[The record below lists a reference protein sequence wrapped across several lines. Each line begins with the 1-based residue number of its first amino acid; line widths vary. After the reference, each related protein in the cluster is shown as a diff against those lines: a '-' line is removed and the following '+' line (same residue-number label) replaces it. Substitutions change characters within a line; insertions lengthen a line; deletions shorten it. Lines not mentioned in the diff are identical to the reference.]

1 MESEAEP
8 PLLQEDELVIF
19 PLLNTL
25 QNWSEPNFAFFF
37 FFLSPRSRGTILKR
51 CLQSEVCLYWR
62 FRIFQTLASGFLK
75 LNKSGVSLI
84 LITLWLSWC
93 PNISYKASVKIPEIG
108 TVWKRCVKPS
118 LWSWVIWMVKEM
130 WRAGWTQLEGACQEA
145 KAKWKQRWLQL
156 KSALTSD
163 LVSNHKLEI
172 LRNQT

>member
-25 QNWSEPNFAFFF
+25 QNWSEPNFAFF

-75 LNKSGVSLI
+75 AEQIWSLSHLNH
-84 LITLWLSWC
+84 
-93 PNISYKASVKIPEIG
+93 PMAF
-108 TVWKRCVKPS
+108 
-118 LWSWVIWMVKEM
+118 
-130 WRAGWTQLEGACQEA
+130 
-145 KAKWKQRWLQL
+145 
-156 KSALTSD
+156 
-163 LVSNHKLEI
+163 LVSQHILQSLRENTRNWYRLEEMCETIIMKLSNLDGKGDVKSRLNTVGGGMSGSKSKMEAEMAAI
-172 LRNQT
+172 KKCSNEWLG

>member
-37 FFLSPRSRGTILKR
+37 FSLQDLGAQSSNAVCKVKYAYTGDSEFSRHW
-51 CLQSEVCLYWR
+51 QVAFW
-62 FRIFQTLASGFLK
+62 K